1 MTWPAGRVMT
11 RRMRGARLAIAFVL
25 LAAAG
30 CYAPRVDLQRTY
42 HPSDAD
48 LSVTRIVHGS
58 VILDFRGTRILVDPW
73 YSPTAPLGP
82 GESIGIA
89 PDKLPPIRGILITHE
104 HSDHFDTN
112 ALKSFRDKT
121 ARVVVPTGLAREVTA
136 LGYDDV
142 VEMAHGER
150 TEIGGVVVSSVPA
163 KHRVSENGYVLQGS
177 GITAYLAGDT
187 AFSPRIFWSVVEAF
201 PRIDVAL
208 LPIGGFR
215 MFGRRLDMTG
225 DEAARA
231 VGILRPKRVIPYHYA
246 LIGPFPTVIGP
257 SEPVAE
263 FYDAIRERHPEL
275 EPSIV
280 LLQPGESWHYYP

>member
-1 MTWPAGRVMT
+1 
-11 RRMRGARLAIAFVL
+11 MRGPRLATIALVL
-25 LAAAG
+25 LAVAG

-48 LSVTRIVHGS
+48 LAVTRIVHGS

-89 PDKLPPIRGILITHE
+89 PDKLPPVRGILITHE

-121 ARVVVPTGLAREVTA
+121 ARVVVPRGLGGEVRE

-142 VEMAHGER
+142 VEMEHWER
-150 TEIGGVVVSSVPA
+150 TEIGGVVVNSVPA
-163 KHRVSENGYVLQGS
+163 KHRVAENGYVLQGN
-177 GITAYLAGDT
+177 GVTAYLAGDT
-187 AFSPRIFWSVVEAF
+187 AFSPRIFWSVIEGF
-201 PRIDVAL
+201 PEIDVAL

-215 MFGRRLDMTG
+215 VLGRRLDMSA

-231 VGILRPKRVIPYHYA
+231 VGILSPKRVIPYHYA
-246 LIGPFPTVIGP
+246 MIGPFPVVLGP
-257 SEPVAE
+257 ADPVTD
-263 FYDAIRERHPEL
+263 FYDAIRERHPER
-275 EPSIV
+275 EPTIV
-280 LLQPGESWHYYP
+280 HLQPGESWHYYP